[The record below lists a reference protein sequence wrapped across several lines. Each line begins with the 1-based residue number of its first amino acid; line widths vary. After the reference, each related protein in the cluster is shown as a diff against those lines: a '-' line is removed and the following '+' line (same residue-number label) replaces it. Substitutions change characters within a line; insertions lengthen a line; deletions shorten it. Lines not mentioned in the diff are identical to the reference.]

1 MKNDKWFQLADTK
14 EKRFYAA
21 CTVFEGKIV
30 VTGGRYTKTV
40 EAYDYYEN
48 KWTYLPDMIE
58 ERYDHASVSMGNKLF
73 VIGGSNNSTF
83 ELFDSFSRKFIFF
96 KTSITGIFQHFTIS
110 AVIIGYN
117 IVVFA
122 KVVGKTK
129 IFIYNIKN
137 NQCCDRDV
145 NDLDNLWRISCVKYS
160 LF

>member
-1 MKNDKWFQLADTK
+1 
-14 EKRFYAA
+14 
-21 CTVFEGKIV
+21 
-30 VTGGRYTKTV
+30 
-40 EAYDYYEN
+40 
-48 KWTYLPDMIE
+48 MIE
-58 ERYDHASVSMGNKLF
+58 ERHDHASVSMGNKLF
-73 VIGGSNNSTF
+73 VIGGSNSSTC
-83 ELFDSFSRKFIFF
+83 ELFDSFSRKFILFNTPISRFF
-96 KTSITGIFQHFTIS
+96 RHSTTS